1 MWSPFSIT
9 NYDDDIGGTWGT
21 PAHANGVLMQDGNIT
36 GGYNSLNQPMLIT
49 SNAVAPNWVFFGYD
63 PLGRCVKRW
72 AAPSPSDGS
81 LVPPADTNPA
91 TYFYYDGWNLI
102 QEGPSASAIDRV
114 YMLGSRVDE
123 IVADYAMANGQW
135 IYHHSDARGHSML
148 LTDSSGN
155 LVEQYEYD
163 AFGQPYFF
171 NAAGGTITY
180 SAYGNRFLFTG
191 REWLSDLKLYDYRN
205 RMYQPELGR
214 FMQPDPNDFA
224 AGDYNLY
231 RYCHNDPVNRTDPT
245 GLQDDKPNL
254 IATGRGDWDFDNG
267 RVAAQMRRELE
278 STSVTGK
285 QVTEAAKAPK
295 SRRPAS
301 SRSQGMR
308 MARARDPRDRR
319 RYLEEDNGHHKWAF
333 HQLKDAAGKPVT
345 GYGNYV
351 QEITAVKKNE
361 CNACPKGEFPVE
373 TSDEDD
379 RRELPRSGLF
389 RDSVGFGYRPKPTT
403 SGILILE
410 QHFSY
415 QHGDEEPVILQ
426 GGMRHTSK
434 AENGKFTITV
444 EEIP

>member
-1 MWSPFSIT
+1 
-9 NYDDDIGGTWGT
+9 
-21 PAHANGVLMQDGNIT
+21 
-36 GGYNSLNQPMLIT
+36 
-49 SNAVAPNWVFFGYD
+49 
-63 PLGRCVKRW
+63 
-72 AAPSPSDGS
+72 
-81 LVPPADTNPA
+81 
-91 TYFYYDGWNLI
+91 
-102 QEGPSASAIDRV
+102 
-114 YMLGSRVDE
+114 
-123 IVADYAMANGQW
+123 
-135 IYHHSDARGHSML
+135 ML